1 MISNIISNIFS
12 NNLIWKNTRPIVFGL
27 FLLGLW
33 LTLFLSLQSGD
44 IRNLAHPGLNYTFL
58 QGFRA
63 ALPLIA
69 AFVAVVILVMKI
81 YRQGPDPTLLMG
93 PLGLM
98 AAYGVVG
105 VIASTHSPKGLDSL
119 YWSVSYLS
127 VPLVLWVIVWRP
139 NAMEW
144 ISRLIILN
152 WLIIVLAVAALFAIG
167 LIYLTLGSFL
177 ISPSRWLDCS
187 SQQWFDQ
194 TNHFIRDTG
203 VGRYAALTGIIALS
217 RMWHPKWRYLWALVF
232 LFSMMLLL
240 YSGARTAMVGFGV
253 AAPVIVLLS
262 GGKKTALASVVVG
275 VALIPV
281 FWATGI
287 HSDFFGNCIFRTDQ
301 WTSAPVTAPA
311 TANPDG
317 GPGISSVGGPGISS
331 VGGPGIST
339 NGGPG
344 ISSNGGP
351 GISSNGG
358 PGISS
363 NGGPGISSNGGTNTG
378 SNAEP
383 ETAIIES
390 LEIPV
395 IGIIPNQ
402 FFKFSGRTKVWKE
415 SLGMFSESPFLGY
428 GFHADR
434 FLLNTHAHNSF
445 VQSLLQTGA
454 IGTIPF
460 LLGLLL
466 AWFLLIRA
474 GLKQFLFSQDQK
486 SLFIQVSG
494 MLAFL
499 SVRSITESTGAF
511 FGVDWFLL
519 GPILLFLQVV
529 NSDVTGTNS
538 TSQQIGEH
546 NSDKRIFS

>member
-1 MISNIISNIFS
+1 
-12 NNLIWKNTRPIVFGL
+12 V
-27 FLLGLW
+27 
-33 LTLFLSLQSGD
+33 
-44 IRNLAHPGLNYTFL
+44 
-58 QGFRA
+58 
-63 ALPLIA
+63 
-69 AFVAVVILVMKI
+69 
-81 YRQGPDPTLLMG
+81 
-93 PLGLM
+93 
-98 AAYGVVG
+98 
-105 VIASTHSPKGLDSL
+105 
-119 YWSVSYLS
+119 
-127 VPLVLWVIVWRP
+127 
-139 NAMEW
+139 
-144 ISRLIILN
+144 
-152 WLIIVLAVAALFAIG
+152 
-167 LIYLTLGSFL
+167 
-177 ISPSRWLDCS
+177 
-187 SQQWFDQ
+187 
-194 TNHFIRDTG
+194 
-203 VGRYAALTGIIALS
+203 
-217 RMWHPKWRYLWALVF
+217 
-232 LFSMMLLL
+232 
-240 YSGARTAMVGFGV
+240 
-253 AAPVIVLLS
+253 
-262 GGKKTALASVVVG
+262 
-275 VALIPV
+275 
-281 FWATGI
+281 
-287 HSDFFGNCIFRTDQ
+287 
-301 WTSAPVTAPA
+301 
-311 TANPDG
+311 
-317 GPGISSVGGPGISS
+317 
-331 VGGPGIST
+331 
-339 NGGPG
+339 
-344 ISSNGGP
+344 GGP

-415 SLGMFSESPFLGY
+415 SLGMFPESPFLGY